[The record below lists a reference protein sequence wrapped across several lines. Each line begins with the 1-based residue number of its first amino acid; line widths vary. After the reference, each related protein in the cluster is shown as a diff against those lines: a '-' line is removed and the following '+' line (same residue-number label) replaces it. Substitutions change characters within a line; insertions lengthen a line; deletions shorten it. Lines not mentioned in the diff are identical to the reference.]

1 MIIGRKKTKARY
13 APSTPWNTRLHRELP
28 VAEENE
34 VPQDS
39 LDESY
44 WTPSVGHDLP
54 DACRPY
60 TSASFTSDKQEL
72 FLGLDV
78 DAPMQVPC
86 HRGLLRGN
94 LTFLRAEVQTA
105 RAQPQPSTKEANS
118 LQLQLGQQL
127 DRGDNRARLDLS
139 PTIWSLAAKMGS
151 GDQRPLSQELGLDAS
166 VGMTNHTLKL
176 EGETAEGSVASQCEC
191 QVFDPM
197 KAPGVTKHKIIK
209 RKLQFI
215 QGQLACR
222 FPAFKLRAQ
231 RYQVPQE
238 IGEEIPHVNEI
249 LP

>member
-1 MIIGRKKTKARY
+1 MNSFEDVDICSALEVASESSPPSSREIIMIVGRKKTKARY

-78 DAPMQVPC
+78 DDYPLPPAPSLVQALVPRQE
-86 HRGLLRGN
+86 RGEMREKGKNPAATMSPGDTWLPCRCP
-94 LTFLRAEVQTA
+94 
-105 RAQPQPSTKEANS
+105 PQPGTKEANS

-151 GDQRPLSQELGLDAS
+151 GDQRPLSQAG
-166 VGMTNHTLKL
+166 
-176 EGETAEGSVASQCEC
+176 QY
-191 QVFDPM
+191 
-197 KAPGVTKHKIIK
+197 TKYL
-209 RKLQFI
+209 RK
-215 QGQLACR
+215 
-222 FPAFKLRAQ
+222 
-231 RYQVPQE
+231 
-238 IGEEIPHVNEI
+238 
-249 LP
+249 

>member
-86 HRGLLRGN
+86 HRGLLSGN
-94 LTFLRAEVQTA
+94 LTFLRAEVQTS
-105 RAQPQPSTKEANS
+105 RAQPQPSIRRPILCSCSWASSWIVVTTEPGSTSPPPSGAWQPRWVLGTK
-118 LQLQLGQQL
+118 GH
-127 DRGDNRARLDLS
+127 S
-139 PTIWSLAAKMGS
+139 PKSWVWMHPWA
-151 GDQRPLSQELGLDAS
+151 
-166 VGMTNHTLKL
+166 
-176 EGETAEGSVASQCEC
+176 
-191 QVFDPM
+191 
-197 KAPGVTKHKIIK
+197 
-209 RKLQFI
+209 
-215 QGQLACR
+215 
-222 FPAFKLRAQ
+222 
-231 RYQVPQE
+231 
-238 IGEEIPHVNEI
+238 
-249 LP
+249 

>member
-1 MIIGRKKTKARY
+1 MGVLGVLSYGTLGFIPLT
-13 APSTPWNTRLHRELP
+13 
-28 VAEENE
+28 
-34 VPQDS
+34 S
-39 LDESY
+39 L
-44 WTPSVGHDLP
+44 L
-54 DACRPY
+54 
-60 TSASFTSDKQEL
+60 AS
-72 FLGLDV
+72 
-78 DAPMQVPC
+78 APMQVPC